1 MLAATSVHESRAP
14 GRSATGSD
22 SSKFCYHRNRGAQA
36 VLRSSDR
43 GEPPRPGPGRRSGL
57 GVSRRSP
64 HPFRTH
70 REPLPP
76 GPRDAP
82 PRDRRGHARRDAG
95 GLGEPGVLSAR
106 ARGGRAAAH
115 RRLHALHDGDLPG
128 ARRAD
133 RLDPLL
139 HRPGQARLSLRLRAR
154 PAPRPVVERA
164 PERAA
169 RAWVS
174 GVDGSGSRALW
185 ILFEGGFGSAA
196 LCSLIVNDAAGVLE
210 VAGGGI
216 TKRRLEAELAALRSS
231 QKLPWVE
238 CDPARALGLV
248 AEALALHRAQGTAPP
263 DAFARWS
270 RLFDGA
276 DLPAP
281 PALPAA
287 DPALVERS
295 ATLAELPEMAGWFL
309 DPEAVQADA
318 VELLAAR
325 ASRLV
330 VSDQVKAERED
341 AIVGRVIERELG
353 PEARRRWARRL
364 AEMALVFDATG
375 RADLGALARAAAA
388 ALGDPD
394 SSPRRHPFARA
405 LAQRALALAAEVASG
420 RLRAS
425 DVSRKVHP
433 VE

>member
-1 MLAATSVHESRAP
+1 M
-14 GRSATGSD
+14 
-22 SSKFCYHRNRGAQA
+22 C
-36 VLRSSDR
+36 SSD
-43 GEPPRPGPGRRSGL
+43 L
-57 GVSRRSP
+57 
-64 HPFRTH
+64 
-70 REPLPP
+70 
-76 GPRDAP
+76 
-82 PRDRRGHARRDAG
+82 
-95 GLGEPGVLSAR
+95 
-106 ARGGRAAAH
+106 
-115 RRLHALHDGDLPG
+115 
-128 ARRAD
+128 
-133 RLDPLL
+133 
-139 HRPGQARLSLRLRAR
+139 
-154 PAPRPVVERA
+154 
-164 PERAA
+164 
-169 RAWVS
+169 
-174 GVDGSGSRALW
+174 
-185 ILFEGGFGSAA
+185 SAA

-216 TKRRLEAELAALRSS
+216 TKRRLEAELTALRSS

-238 CDPARALGLV
+238 CDPARARGLV

-276 DLPAP
+276 DPPAP

-295 ATLAELPEMAGWFL
+295 AALAELPEMAGWFL
-309 DPEAVQADA
+309 DPEAVQTDA

-394 SSPRRHPFARA
+394 VDPRRHPFARA
-405 LAQRALALAAEVASG
+405 LAQRALELAAEVASG

>member
-1 MLAATSVHESRAP
+1 MIAP
-14 GRSATGSD
+14 ALDLERL
-22 SSKFCYHRNRGAQA
+22 RGLPEDALDDT
-36 VLRSSDR
+36 LRSFADAH
-43 GEPPRPGPGRRSGL
+43 GAEALPALGALASGA
-57 GVSRRSP
+57 
-64 HPFRTH
+64 
-70 REPLPP
+70 E
-76 GPRDAP
+76 
-82 PRDRRGHARRDAG
+82 
-95 GLGEPGVLSAR
+95 R
-106 ARGGRAAAH
+106 AMRRAAKRALY
-115 RRLHALHDGDLPG
+115 RLAQRGVTAP
-128 ARRAD
+128 
-133 RLDPLL
+133 
-139 HRPGQARLSLRLRAR
+139 AR

-295 ATLAELPEMAGWFL
+295 AALAELPEMAGWFL

-394 SSPRRHPFARA
+394 ADPRRHPFARA
-405 LAQRALALAAEVASG
+405 LAQRALELAAEVASG

>member
-22 SSKFCYHRNRGAQA
+22 SSKFCYHRTRGAQA

-43 GEPPRPGPGRRSGL
+43 GEPPRPGPGRRSGV

-70 REPLPP
+70 REPLPA
-76 GPRDAP
+76 GPRYAAP
-82 PRDRRGHARRDAG
+82 RNRRGHALRDAG
-95 GLGEPGVLSAR
+95 GLGEPGVLPAR

-139 HRPGQARLSLRLRAR
+139 HRPGQARLSIRLRAR
-154 PAPRPVVERA
+154 PGQCAHRWRR
-164 PERAA
+164 RAA

-238 CDPARALGLV
+238 CDPARARGLV

-295 ATLAELPEMAGWFL
+295 AALAELPEMAGWFL

-330 VSDQVKAERED
+330 VSDQTKAERED
-341 AIVGRVIERELG
+341 AIVGRVIARELG

-364 AEMALVFDATG
+364 AEMALVFDATE
-375 RADLGALARAAAA
+375 RADTGGLARAAAA
-388 ALGDPD
+388 ALADPD
-394 SSPRRHPFARA
+394 ADVSRHPFARA
-405 LAQRALALAAEVASG
+405 LTRRALEVAAEVASG

-425 DVSRKVHP
+425 DVSRKP
-433 VE
+433 GA